1 MLDLAVPQYDSNHVV
16 ICDMQK
22 LGTTFS
28 NRVSPVEEIV
38 TEATLDALNAAL
50 SEHGIDAERIISI
63 LPVPGQTTAF
73 PKPPQLRVLFRAS

>member
-1 MLDLAVPQYDSNHVV
+1 
-16 ICDMQK
+16 MQK
-22 LGTTFS
+22 LGTYS

-63 LPVPGQTTAF
+63 LPVPGQTMAF